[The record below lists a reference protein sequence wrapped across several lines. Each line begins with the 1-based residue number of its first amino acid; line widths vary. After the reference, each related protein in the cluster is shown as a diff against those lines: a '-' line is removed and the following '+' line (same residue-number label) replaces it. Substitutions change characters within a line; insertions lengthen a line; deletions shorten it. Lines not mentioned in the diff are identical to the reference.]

1 MVDPLNT
8 ATNRITLDGEMHTQM
23 EEISAPE
30 KKGDGIY
37 LFTTKTCPN
46 CKIAKEFL
54 KDVAYETVDAEEDLA
69 MVDTYGI
76 MQAPTL
82 VVVNNGEVKKYVN
95 ASDIK
100 GYALSLEK

>member
-1 MVDPLNT
+1 MAHKRIELDQASIEKQLLICDRIAAKLDADPK
-8 ATNRITLDGEMHTQM
+8 
-23 EEISAPE
+23 P
-30 KKGDGIY
+30 K
-37 LFTTKTCPN
+37 
-46 CKIAKEFL
+46 
-54 KDVAYETVDAEEDLA
+54 LA

-100 GYALSLEK
+100 GYVQSLR

>member
-1 MVDPLNT
+1 
-8 ATNRITLDGEMHTQM
+8 
-23 EEISAPE
+23 
-30 KKGDGIY
+30 
-37 LFTTKTCPN
+37 
-46 CKIAKEFL
+46 
-54 KDVAYETVDAEEDLA
+54 

-100 GYALSLEK
+100 GYVQNLAK